1 MRVRPLLGAL
11 LWILAAPAKGAAA
24 EAGLLFRYTADR
36 GFTAD
41 KAGGEAEPL
50 FKDKVKIID
59 AGASGKGVEAANDQI
74 LAWGAPGNIYAEQG
88 TLSFFWRARDPL
100 GRNPFPIF
108 RVGYSDHSS
117 WDMVFLRIDWNG
129 HGFDAF
135 VTDNNLARVRV
146 SFEAEDVP
154 KPDQWVH
161 LAFAWDQARGVRLY
175 VDGKPAARKDQPAV
189 LDAGLY
195 GFGPHSRIISPMQV
209 QSRYNFMR
217 GGDIDEIE
225 IFDRALDDAG
235 IAALARH
242 AEPAAGPLARSLA
255 DKALRNAWWLRR
267 GWTKGAPP
275 YLKSA
280 STAIR
285 KVEFTDARDIKQWMW
300 KGTDGI
306 RETTWPNVYNRSRLP
321 GRHDYFE
328 LPDWNVYSTG
338 GRTLTLTLP
347 NEPFNRIEIEG
358 AAFGTLSYLGS
369 GETRR
374 LLDRKAGLERTT
386 TDTGEA
392 FHGGKLRFDNKV
404 PETPI
409 QEIAAY
415 YVAPGGPPAD
425 AFALSYTIDAKA
437 GTDYPTLGELNSYIA
452 GRYMAD
458 ERASV
463 VALPDGA
470 PRREGAAR
478 AASLPL
484 VHILVP
490 ADFRVLPPGGP
501 VIQYSYGWENLN
513 AGLDGI
519 ALELPAMK
527 LKATHGGRVPLNIR
541 IMDPIWPDRALMDV
555 NVSVKPGEARRLW
568 LDTRDRLL
576 PNGKSLYLTIAA
588 AGGDFG
594 PASLDGAKISLV
606 FKPRQAAI
614 AEHVADRFSQIRD
627 NTAFFIEE
635 HTNTKNLPLF
645 ARFVDDITDLF
656 RADPDHYLARTYWAR
671 FNPEQSWPPFEQ
683 PMPRVGVPLWAYR
696 QAINLKLYQHF
707 VEWWIDNRQIETGE
721 FGGGL
726 SDDTDLT
733 NQWPPLAL
741 MGVDPDKV
749 KRSLDLMVDGI
760 YANGMITNGLNT
772 IKTDELHSYEEGING
787 IAQAAM
793 LDHGDPEAVER
804 LMATARNY
812 DRLTAVNAKGHRHIV
827 TNYFSAT
834 DFVREGVWEWAKPPS
849 HLILHPGIL
858 LVEYNGNPQVKKL
871 ILELADGYLAHGKLQ
886 PDGTYVYPFD
896 INWRTDAER
905 GQGVERAIQIFWA
918 AYRWTGDEK
927 YLRPL
932 YGEVRDRGP
941 GALGILNSDVIGR
954 LKKEAT
960 WGKALAEDGRRS
972 GEPFALYEAWRTTG
986 DKTFLERLYG
996 DQIRQ
1001 GSQAMYMM
1009 TDGEWWSDR
1018 VEYPGEELQ
1027 RSRLGGVA
1035 LVRNQITPGYLV
1047 SWRFAAPATG
1057 ASVAL
1062 LVRQTAPDRLKI
1074 VGFNLEEKAVRAA
1087 MTPWDLPAGTWSM
1100 ISGTD
1105 KDGDD
1110 KADAPGAAR
1119 EIILERSRAVDLEFP
1134 PGETTVFEFT
1144 LTKAAPPVS
1153 GRPDLG
1159 IGAKDIRFEKGAL
1172 VATVHNLGA
1181 VEASG
1186 TLTVEDGTGRQLAAV
1201 PVPAIA
1207 PPADLVPK
1215 TAEIRVALP
1224 AGAKGETLRVRL
1236 SANGP
1241 EITELNN
1248 LLEVARP

>member
-1 MRVRPLLGAL
+1 MRVRSLCGAL
-11 LWILAAPAKGAAA
+11 LWVLVAPAQSDAA
-24 EAGLLFRYTADR
+24 EGGLLFQYTADH
-36 GFTAD
+36 GFAADTAQ
-41 KAGGEAEPL
+41 GQAEPL
-50 FKDKVKIID
+50 FRDRVKIID
-59 AGASGKGVEAANDQI
+59 GGAAGKGVEAANDQI
-74 LAWGAPGNIYAEQG
+74 LAWSAPGNIYAEQG
-88 TLSFFWRARDPL
+88 TLSFFWRAREAL
-100 GRNPFPIF
+100 GRNQFPIF

-146 SFEAEDVP
+146 SFEVAEVP
-154 KPDQWVH
+154 KPEQWVH

-175 VDGKPAARKDQPAV
+175 VDGRLAARKDQPAV

-225 IFDRALDDAG
+225 IFDRALDDSG
-235 IAALARH
+235 MAALARH
-242 AEPAAGPLARSLA
+242 ERPHAAPLARSLA
-255 DKALRNAWWLRR
+255 EKALRNAWWLRH
-267 GWTKGAPP
+267 GWTKSAPP
-275 YLKSA
+275 YLKAS

-285 KVEFTDARDIKQWMW
+285 KVEFADARDIKQWMW

-328 LPDWNVYSTG
+328 LPDWNTYSTG
-338 GRTLTLTLP
+338 GRSLTLTLP
-347 NEPFNRIEIEG
+347 SEPFNRVEIEG
-358 AAFGTLSYLGS
+358 AAFGVLTHVGDLGS
-369 GETRR
+369 RR
-374 LLDRKAGLERTT
+374 LMERKAGVERTV
-386 TDTGEA
+386 TDIGEA
-392 FHGGKLRFDNKV
+392 LRGGKLRFENKV

-425 AFALSYTIDAKA
+425 AFTLSYTVNAKA
-437 GTDYPTLGELNSYIA
+437 STDYPTLGDLNAYIA

-458 ERASV
+458 ERSRV
-463 VALPDGA
+463 VALPEGA
-470 PRREGAAR
+470 PKRDGVAPAL
-478 AASLPL
+478 SLPL

-501 VIQYSYGWENLN
+501 VVQYSYGWENLN

-519 ALELPAMK
+519 VLELPAMK

-541 IMDPIWPDRALMDV
+541 VLDPIWPDRALMDI

-576 PNGKSLYLTIAA
+576 PNDRSLYLTIAA

-594 PASLDGAKISLV
+594 PGSLDGAKIRLV
-606 FKPRQAAI
+606 FKPRQAAT

-656 RADPDHYLARTYWAR
+656 RADPDHYLARTYWAQ
-671 FNPEQSWPPFEQ
+671 FNPEQTWPPFEQ
-683 PMPRVGVPLWAYR
+683 PLPPVGVPLWAYR
-696 QAINLKLYQHF
+696 QAIDLKLYQHF
-707 VEWWIDNRQIETGE
+707 ADWWIDNRQIETGE

-741 MGVDPDKV
+741 MGADPDKI
-749 KRSLDLMVDGI
+749 RGSLDLMVDGI

-787 IAQAAM
+787 ISQAAM
-793 LDHGDPEAVER
+793 VSGGNPEAIER

-827 TNYFSAT
+827 TNYFNAT

-858 LVEYNGNPQVKKL
+858 LVEYNGNPQLRKL
-871 ILELADGYLAHGKLQ
+871 ILEVADGYLAHGKPQ
-886 PDGTYVYPFD
+886 PDGTYVFPFD
-896 INWRTDAER
+896 INWRTDEER
-905 GQGVERAIQIFWA
+905 GRGVERAIQIFWA

-941 GALGILNSDVIGR
+941 GALGILNADVIGR

-960 WGKALAEDGRRS
+960 WGRTLREQAQET

-986 DKTFLERLYG
+986 DKAYLERLYG
-996 DQIRQ
+996 DQIRE

-1009 TDGEWWSDR
+1009 TEGEWWSDR

-1035 LVRNQITPGYLV
+1035 LIRNQITPGYLV
-1047 SWRFAAPATG
+1047 SWRFSAPATA

-1062 LVRQTAPDRLKI
+1062 LVRQPAPEKLAVI
-1074 VGFNLEEKAVRAA
+1074 GFNLEEKAVRAA

-1100 ISGTD
+1100 TSGVD
-1105 KDGDD
+1105 RNGDD
-1110 KADAPGAAR
+1110 KPDAPSAAR
-1119 EIILERSRAVDLEFP
+1119 EIVLERSRPVDLEFP
-1134 PGETTVFEFT
+1134 PGETTAFEFA
-1144 LTKAAPPVS
+1144 LTKPNAPVS
-1153 GRPDLG
+1153 ERPDLG
-1159 IGAKDIRFEKGAL
+1159 IGPKDIRFDKNAL
-1172 VATVHNLGA
+1172 VVSVHNLGA
-1181 VEASG
+1181 VEASKRI
-1186 TLTVEDGTGRQLAAV
+1186 LSIEDTSGRSLAQA
-1201 PVPAIA
+1201 PVPPIA
-1207 PPADLVPK
+1207 APIDLAPK
-1215 TAEIRVALP
+1215 TTEIRVALP
-1224 AGAKGETLRVRL
+1224 AGGEAERSVCASKAKRPKLR
-1236 SANGP
+1236 S
-1241 EITELNN
+1241 
-1248 LLEVARP
+1248 